1 MFRTLFATLVAAFAL
16 NAFAAVDVNRAT
28 QAELEAV
35 KGVGPGLSG
44 RILQARQAQPFKDWN
59 DLVDRVAG
67 VGHGNA
73 ARLSQAGLTVG
84 GNAYDPAA
92 KPAPA
97 PKAPLAAKAAKSGD
111 KGADKSADQSAD
123 ISTEKPARAS
133 KAAKSGG

>member
-1 MFRTLFATLVAAFAL
+1 MFRTILVSLLAAFAL
-16 NAFAAVDVNRAT
+16 NAFAAVDANRAT

-44 RILQARQAQPFKDWN
+44 RIIQAREVQSFKDWN
-59 DLVDRVAG
+59 DLVDRVGG

-84 GNAYDPAA
+84 GSAYDPAT

-97 PKAPLAAKAAKSGD
+97 PKAPRAAKAE
-111 KGADKSADQSAD
+111 KSAD
-123 ISTEKPARAS
+123 KPARTDRT
-133 KAAKSGG
+133 AKTPKTGG

>member
-1 MFRTLFATLVAAFAL
+1 MFRTLFATLVAVFAL
-16 NAFAAVDVNRAT
+16 NAFAAVDVNRAS

-59 DLVDRVAG
+59 DLVDRVGG

-84 GNAYDPAA
+84 GSAYDPAT

-97 PKAPLAAKAAKSGD
+97 PKAPRAAKAEKSSD
-111 KGADKSADQSAD
+111 KAAESG
-123 ISTEKPARAS
+123 TEKPARAA
-133 KAAKSGG
+133 KAVKSGG

>member
-1 MFRTLFATLVAAFAL
+1 MFRTILVSLIAAFAL

-59 DLVDRVAG
+59 DLVDRVGG

-84 GNAYDPAA
+84 GSAYDPAS

-97 PKAPLAAKAAKSGD
+97 PKAPRAAKAE
-111 KGADKSADQSAD
+111 KSADKGTD
-123 ISTEKPARAS
+123 KPARTA
-133 KAAKSGG
+133 KAMKPAN